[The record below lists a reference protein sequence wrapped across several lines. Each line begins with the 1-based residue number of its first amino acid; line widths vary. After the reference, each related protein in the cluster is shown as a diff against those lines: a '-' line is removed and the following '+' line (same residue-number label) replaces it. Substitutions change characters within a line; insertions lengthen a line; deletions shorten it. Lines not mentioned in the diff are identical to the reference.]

1 MAVFADTF
9 CRYENLIERRPL
21 LLSSVLLR
29 QNPHNVEEWERRAQI
44 FTAPADIRK
53 KLEVFAEAIA
63 TVDPMKAVGKPHRLW
78 IGYATIYEKSGNLKY
93 ARQILQKAETVNFKT
108 VGHLTAVWL
117 HHVEMEIR
125 HRCYDSAR
133 SLLRTATT
141 IPPRHI
147 GTHIHTSTPHFQL
160 LSLSLSS
167 SSSLILFLTVSS
179 QGRRPLLKRNSSSR
193 FLCGFSARTWRR
205 ALGITIP

>member
-1 MAVFADTF
+1 MDVFD
-9 CRYENLIERRPL
+9 RYENLIERRPL

-44 FTAPADIRK
+44 FTSPADLRK

-78 IGYATIYEKSGNLKY
+78 IGYASIYERSGNVKY
-93 ARQILQKAETVNFKT
+93 ARQILQKAESVTFKT
-108 VGHLTAVWL
+108 LGHLTAVWL

-125 HRCYDSAR
+125 HKCYESAL
-133 SLLRTATT
+133 SLLRSATT
-141 IPPRHI
+141 VPPRKL
-147 GTHIHTSTPHFQL
+147 GTSLLSPSPS

-167 SSSLILFLTVSS
+167 ILSLLLFH
-179 QGRRPLLKRNSSSR
+179 
-193 FLCGFSARTWRR
+193 FLCYTRAHTHIFQFLQIYLTRHFS
-205 ALGITIP
+205 